1 MRPTPTKLAAA
12 LLLTTAAVSCAT
24 SSTHDSAPASS
35 ATSTVRSLPRGPH
48 SEIADIWL
56 PQGATLDPYSN
67 NKLEMWHA
75 NASLGATTKAMN
87 SLLPVNQP
95 LDGLPWCGSIETASG
110 STWWAWGTST
120 DVVRVGVSE
129 FPDTVMIEIGRF
141 APKSGVCTAAARA
154 GR

>member
-1 MRPTPTKLAAA
+1 MRPTLTKLAAA
-12 LLLTTAAVSCAT
+12 VLLATVAVSC
-24 SSTHDSAPASS
+24 STPPQAHDSAPT
-35 ATSTVRSLPRGPH
+35 TSTVRSLPRGPH

-56 PQGATLDPYSN
+56 PPGATLDPSSN

-75 NASLGATTKAMN
+75 NASLGTTTEAMN

-95 LDGLPWCGSIETASG
+95 SDGLPWCGSIKTASG

-129 FPDTVMIEIGRF
+129 FPNTVMIEIGRF
-141 APKSGVCTAAARA
+141 APKSGVCTP
-154 GR
+154 GD